1 MSTSASVA
9 HLISFLTRPLLSAY
23 APATVTSAQLILN
36 ATLATVPSAT
46 FTLSASGTPPPSIL
60 SASIGAGIPWAS
72 WFNALGGGRDVL
84 VFYGP
89 TFVKVRVGDGQVTTV
104 WSEDAQGSV
113 TPISQLKAVPLLQQ
127 STGAR
132 LRAALLSARVRSIR
146 REQTAAAPIRLP
158 SLLFASSPTSSD
170 SDSSY
175 DASDSDSDSDCE
187 SSTSSKFTSYSAE
200 SLLTS
205 AASSPVSSPPKSACL
220 PLPLYRA
227 PRPIGVSKPS
237 IVSAD
242 KSKKDLTAY
251 LYQGGVTRVM
261 TGGVML
267 GPRRAAAHVVKF
279 TRS

>member
-46 FTLSASGTPPPSIL
+46 FTVSASGTPPASIL

-146 REQTAAAPIRLP
+146 REQAATAPIRLP
-158 SLLFASSPTSSD
+158 SLLSASSPTSSD

-175 DASDSDSDSDCE
+175 DDSDSDSDCE
-187 SSTSSKFTSYSAE
+187 SSTSSRFTSYSAE

-227 PRPIGVSKPS
+227 PRPASKPS
-237 IVSAD
+237 LISVD
-242 KSKKDLTAY
+242 KAKKDLTAY